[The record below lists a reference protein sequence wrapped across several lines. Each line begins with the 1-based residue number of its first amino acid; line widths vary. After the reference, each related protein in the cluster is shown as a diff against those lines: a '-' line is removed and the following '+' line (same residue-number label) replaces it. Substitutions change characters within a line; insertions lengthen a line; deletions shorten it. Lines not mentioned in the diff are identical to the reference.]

1 MVQYDGIYLV
11 VVICGVCLGSD
22 EVFVCNGLDFLF
34 FLGNKIGDI
43 IFDLFFLGVFVV
55 VDWVISVDIEGVNV
69 GNLIG
74 VILVS
79 VDVDFYLIF

>member
-1 MVQYDGIYLV
+1 MV